1 MCIRFYFVHGE
12 RKGRSQE
19 EKTCMTLTDLYFIV
33 NFTVVNEYI
42 FIDAKCSELTEV
54 IIPGS
59 LLGQNEMV

>member
-1 MCIRFYFVHGE
+1 
-12 RKGRSQE
+12 
-19 EKTCMTLTDLYFIV
+19 MTLTDLYFIV